1 MKKIRSAAVLLAML
15 MVTLAIS
22 SAFCPAAAEANPYE
36 EFLTM
41 EVMVASGAFSGLQTG
56 WFAKI
61 LKDKFNMEFNIVN
74 LASDPGLLST
84 RTLTGDVGDL
94 VAIHYTAIKDLFDAG
109 LLLDVSEYADRAGN
123 YAAAFPQGVQFP
135 KDYLGTDGLY
145 GMGFSVT
152 SQKDAYVF
160 DGNACLTYLRMDA
173 YDAIGAP
180 EIKTAEDL
188 VQVLTAMC
196 KAVDDTKGGPVYALP
211 LFADWDGN
219 QGLACAKW
227 YTQFLGCHQLQQY
240 LHYDLRTG
248 TMYNLLSDDGPYK
261 KALQFFFELNQNGV
275 LEPNLPGTADI
286 WGAKAET
293 VPFAMIFNDWY
304 VGADYRAEGIGY
316 MPVVIDEYTYV
327 AQYLDPKAVGNVTG
341 MFAFGSH
348 CKDPGRLLD
357 FIDWLATPEG
367 TMIQTNGPEGLA
379 WEYGANGIPVLT
391 PYGIEAG
398 LLIGSMQSLP
408 VPEEFGGGN
417 LGDGNLQ
424 LPRLC
429 TTNYGLEI
437 NPENNYPYRAKF
449 WESPDLSRTDLE
461 WREFTGCV
469 SIDEYISQSGSYV
482 KTPVVGTYPL
492 DNVDSELQAIYDAC
506 GTAIENASW
515 RMIIAA
521 DQNMFDAIWAEVT
534 QECMD
539 YGWADLMAF
548 YDENDIKLFLENAQF

>member
-1 MKKIRSAAVLLAML
+1 MKKVRWAAALLAVIMAVLVMGP
-15 MVTLAIS
+15 
-22 SAFCPAAAEANPYE
+22 AFTAAEAEAKTYDD
-36 EFLTM
+36 FLTM
-41 EVMVASGAFSGLQTG
+41 EVMVASGSNSGSQTG
-56 WFAKI
+56 WMAKV

-74 LASDPGLLST
+74 IASDPGLLST

-94 VAIHYTAIKDLFDAG
+94 VVIYYQATKDLFDAG

-123 YAAAFPQGVQFP
+123 YFATFPQGVAFP
-135 KDYLGTDGLY
+135 KLFLGTDDFY

-173 YDAIGAP
+173 YYKIGAP
-180 EIKTAEDL
+180 EIKTAADL
-188 VQVLTAMC
+188 VQVLTDMC
-196 KAVDDTKGGPVYALP
+196 KAVDDTQGGPVYALP

-227 YTQFLGCHQLQQY
+227 YTQFLGCHQLTQY
-240 LHYDLRTG
+240 LHYDLESH

-286 WGAKAET
+286 WGAKAGT
-293 VPFAMIFNDWY
+293 APFAFIFNDWY
-304 VGADYRAEGIGY
+304 VGADFRGEGIGY
-316 MPVVIDEYTYV
+316 MPVVVDEYTYV

-341 MFAFGSH
+341 MFSFGNN

-357 FIDWLATPEG
+357 FIDWLSTPEG
-367 TMIQTNGPEGLA
+367 IMVQTNGPQGLT
-379 WEYGANGIPVLT
+379 WDYDENGIPYIT
-391 PYGIEAG
+391 PFGLEAG
-398 LLIGSMQSLP
+398 LLTGSIQSLP

-417 LGDGNLQ
+417 LGDGMLQ

-437 NPENNYPYRAKF
+437 NPENNLPYRAKY
-449 WESPDLSRTDLE
+449 WASPDLSQTDLE
-461 WREFTGCV
+461 WRAFTGAV
-469 SIDEYISQSGSYV
+469 SIDEYIAAKGKYV
-482 KTPVVGTYPL
+482 KTPVINNYSVENP
-492 DNVDSELQAIYDAC
+492 DSELQAIYDAA

-521 DQNMFDAIWAEVT
+521 NQAEFDAIWAEVT

-548 YDENDIKLFLENAQF
+548 YDENDVKMFLENAEF